1 MANEEKLRD
10 YLKLATANLR
20 KTRRQLREL
29 AGRAQEPIAVVGMGC
44 RFPGGVRGPAQLWD
58 LVAGGVDAIS
68 AFPADRGWDVESL
81 YDAGISG
88 TRQGGFIDDAPEFDA
103 GFFGISPREA
113 LAMDP
118 QQRLTLEVA
127 WEALEH
133 AGIDPL
139 SLRGSAT
146 GVFAGVYSSGYG
158 TNLPVDA
165 VEAKGHLLTGTA
177 NSVLSGR
184 VAFVLGLEGPAV
196 SVDTACS
203 SSLVSVHLA
212 AQALRNGECSLALAG
227 GATVMASPGLFAAFA
242 RQQGLAADGRCKA
255 FADGADG
262 TGWGEGAG
270 MLVLERL
277 SDARRLGHP
286 VLAVVRGSAV
296 NSDGASNGL
305 TAPNGPSQQRVIEAA
320 LAAAK
325 LTPADVDAVE
335 AHGTGTA
342 LGDPIEAEALLR
354 VYGAGRPAGR
364 PLWLGSVK
372 ANIGHTQAA
381 AGVAGLI
388 KMILALRH
396 GLLPRTLHAGEPSRH
411 VDWSSGAVR
420 LLTEAEPWPA
430 GDRPRRAGVSGFG
443 ISGTNAHVLIEEAPA
458 PEPAEDDDPAEPAEP
473 RVRVLDGETAWLVS
487 GHSPEAL
494 AAQAANLLDVT
505 AEPADV
511 GWSLATT
518 RAALTHRA
526 VVLGGGRDD
535 LAALAGGQPSA
546 GVVTGVVP
554 DTGAGRTVFVFPGQ
568 GSQWA
573 GMGRELAAVSPVF
586 AARLAECAAALSPY
600 LELDLDGGSEA
611 ADVVQ
616 PALWAVMVSLA
627 DVWRAAG
634 VAPDAVVGHSQ
645 GEIAA
650 AVVSGAL
657 SLEDGAKVVALRSK
671 VLTALAGRGG
681 MMSVAEPASAVRER
695 IVPWGDRL
703 SVAAVNGPLSTVVS
717 GEPEAL
723 RELAEAADVRTRMIP
738 VDYASHSAQVDALC
752 EEIEEVLAGI
762 SPRAAE
768 IPMVSAMTG
777 EWIAGPE
784 LDPAYWAAS
793 LREPVEFE
801 RAIRVLGESG
811 HGVFV
816 ETSPHAVLTGAIADT
831 LDTPV
836 VTGTLRRDDG
846 GARRLLRSLAEA
858 HVHGVRIDWANVL
871 SGQNIELPT
880 YAFQRR
886 RYWPGPAPVADRT
899 DGWRYRVT
907 WTPAAPGPAALAGT
921 WLVVA
926 GTADASEYAAALE
939 THGAT
944 TVVTRAGE
952 PLPDGDFAGV
962 LSLLALTEGT
972 AATLDLVRAGIPAP
986 LWVLTRGA
994 VAARP
999 GEAPDPVRAQVWG
1012 LGRVAGLEHPDRWGG
1027 LVDLPEDGFDP
1038 AALCAVLAGTGEDE
1052 VALRPGGPLVRRLER
1067 APRAKTGEPSWTPRG
1082 TVLLTGGTGSIGRHV
1097 GPWLAARGARR
1108 VVLPTRSGPSA
1119 DLAAL
1124 VADLAGAGAGVDVV
1138 ACDIAERPAVAG
1150 LLARIAA
1157 TGPALST
1164 VLHAANVFHLT
1175 RLDETDHAGLA
1186 TALEAKA
1193 GGATHLDELATD
1205 VDEFVL
1211 FSSIAAAWGSNEHG
1225 GYAAA
1230 NAHLDALA
1238 EHRRARGLPAT
1249 SIAWG
1254 VWDTRDWDALNA
1266 AAAHEP
1272 GSVTPARLL
1281 RQGMNFLAPGPALTA
1296 LGRVLADGD
1305 TYLALADMDWD
1316 RFAPVFT
1323 AARPR
1328 PLLDRVAAQ
1337 PRPAETPAPTGELAA
1352 KLAAAPA
1359 AERTRVVT
1367 DLVRAHAAATLG
1379 HGSAQDVP
1387 ATRAFRDLGFDSLTA
1402 VELRKQLEAAT
1413 GAKLPSSAVF
1423 DHPTPAALAERIVGQ
1438 LLGTAESAPVSP
1450 VTVADPA
1457 EPIAIVGIG
1466 CRFPGGVA
1474 TPEQYWDLLAAGA
1487 DVIGGFP
1494 ADRGWDTGL
1503 YDPDPDRQGRTYA
1516 RAGGFLYDAPEFD
1529 AGFFGISPREALAMD
1544 PQQRLLLEVS
1554 WEALERAGIDP
1565 ETLRG
1570 SATGVFAGA
1579 ALTGYGAGLAEGD
1592 GGAEGYLVTGHSG
1605 SIISGRLAYT
1615 LGLEGPAVTIDTAC
1629 SSSLVALHLA
1639 AQALRSGEC
1648 TLALAGGVMVM
1659 ATPGQ
1664 FVGFSRQRGLSADG
1678 RCKAFGAGAD
1688 GMGLAEGA
1696 GVLAVE
1702 RLSDARRLGHPV
1714 LALVRGT
1721 AMNQDGAS
1729 NGLTAPSGPSQQRVI
1744 RAALANAGLS
1754 TSDVDAVEAHGTG
1767 TTLGDPIEA
1776 HALLATYGRDRDRP
1790 LWLGSAKSNI
1800 GHTQTAAGVA
1810 GLIKMVLS
1818 LRHRTL
1824 PKTLHAD
1831 PPSAEIDWAAGD
1843 VRLLTEQRPWPAT
1856 GAPRR
1861 GGVSAFGMSGTN
1873 VHVILEE
1880 APEPTPRPVTGPPVL
1895 TPSLAAWPVSAR
1907 TAAGLAAQAGR
1918 LREFALAHPELDPAD
1933 AGWSLAT
1940 TRSAFGH
1947 RAVVLGADREELAAG
1962 LAAVATAQP
1971 AARVVTGTV
1980 TDGRLVFVFPGQGS
1994 QWTGMGRQLLAES
2007 PVFAAKFAECA
2018 AALRSFVDFEP
2029 AEALAGPLD
2038 TADVMQPVLW
2048 AVMVSLAEVWRAA
2061 GVVPDAVV
2069 GHSQGEIA
2077 AACVA
2082 GILSLEDAARVVAVR
2097 SRALSELDVDGGML
2111 SVVMP
2116 ADAVRELLEPW
2127 GDRLAVAAVNGPATT
2142 VVSGEPGALTEFER
2156 ELRTRKVLRWRIPAN
2171 DFVAHS
2177 KLVEPL
2183 ATTLPDAL
2191 AGIRP
2196 RPGEIPF
2203 FSTVRAAWLAGTEL
2217 DAGYWYANV
2226 REPVR
2231 FADAVR
2237 ELAVAGHRV
2246 FAEVSAHPVLTAAI
2260 AETAEDAGLPAPVLT
2275 GTLEREDGGADRFL
2289 AALATAAAHGVPV
2302 DWTTVLSGRTV
2313 ELPTYAFQ
2321 RDRYWP
2327 EARKPSASVAE
2338 HGGSAVAD
2346 WRFRVE
2352 WTPVPD
2358 PVAPQCG
2365 LGCAQRT
2372 EGHLGCVE
2380 RTEGHIGCVS
2390 PVLSGTWV
2398 VVGETGPVVRAL
2410 EERGAEVLVVG
2421 LDGVPDR
2428 EAWAFRLAEAVSGH
2442 RPEGVVSLLG
2452 TDETPLPGHPSVT
2465 AGLAGTLVLLQ
2476 ALGDAGIAA
2485 PLWVLT
2491 RGAVAAGTEPA
2502 PGRPAQAPVWGLGR
2516 TAAVEHPDRWGGLI
2530 DLPAAWDDRAADR
2543 LAAVL
2548 GARDEDQVAL
2558 RDTGILA
2565 RRLARA
2571 PLPAVPGPRFV
2582 PRGTVLI
2589 TGGTGAIG
2597 GHVGRWLTGR
2607 DTRRVVLTS
2616 RSGPGAAGVA
2626 GLAAGLATAGTA
2638 VDVVACDTGDRAAV
2652 AALLDRIDATGP
2664 ALSTVMHAAGALDD
2678 GVLDRLGTERLAS
2691 TLAGKA
2697 AGAVHLDELTA
2708 GHDLDAFVLF
2718 SSTSAT
2724 FGNGG
2729 QGNYAAANAFLD
2741 ALAEDRRA
2749 RGLPGLSVAWGPWD
2763 GGGIGQASEGARQ
2776 RLARNKW
2783 EVLMDPR
2790 LAVQA
2795 LGQAIEDPGH
2805 PVLTLME
2812 VDFAALATEH
2822 GAEELRRTPFMRDLP
2837 EIHAP
2842 EPAAETGLADRLAGL
2857 APAEQE
2863 RVLAELIRSE
2873 AAHVMG
2879 YASASV
2885 LEPARAFSE
2894 MGLDSLTSV
2903 ELRNS
2908 LGAATGL
2915 ALPTTL
2921 LFDHPDPEALA
2932 AFLRTELTGT
2942 AGSVGPAAP
2951 VTTRPVDE
2959 PLAIVAMSCR
2969 FPGGVRTPE
2978 DLWALLD
2985 GGRDAITGLPADRG
2999 WDLDALYD
3007 PDPDRPGTAY
3017 VREGGFLQD
3026 VAEFDAGFFGIS
3038 PREALAMD
3046 PQQRLLLE
3054 VTWEALERAG
3064 IDPASLRGSATGVFV
3079 GGYVSGYDQLGSR
3092 LARTG
3097 SGAGLEGHL
3106 MTGNATSVLSGR
3118 VAYLLGLEGP
3128 ALTVDTACSSS
3139 LVALHMAGRALR
3151 AGECSLALV
3160 GGVTVMATP
3169 RDLVGF
3175 SRQRGLAAD
3184 GRCKAFS
3191 GAADGMG
3198 MAEGAGVLAVERL
3211 SDAHRHGHPV
3221 LAVVRGSAVNSDGAS
3236 NGLTAPNGPSQQ
3248 RVIRAALA
3256 DARLSASDVDV
3267 VEAHGTGTSL
3277 GDPIEAQALL
3287 ATYGQDRDE
3296 PLWLGSVKSNLGHT
3310 QAAAGVAGVM
3320 KVVLSLQHGTLP
3332 RTLHVAEPTP
3342 HVDWSSGAVELLTE
3356 PVPWT
3361 GGGRPRR
3368 AGVSGFGMSGTNAHV
3383 LLEEAPPAPEP
3394 AEDTIP
3400 VSAGAWVVSARDPE
3414 ALAAQAGRL
3423 REFVLARPQLDPVD
3437 VAWSLATTRARFEQ
3451 RAVVLGEDRAEL
3463 VAGLAA
3469 VATGQAAAGVV
3480 TGTAPPHGPGRTVF
3494 VFPGQGSQWAGMGR
3508 ELAESCPVFAARL
3521 AECEA
3526 ALAPYASLDLDGGSE
3541 AADVV
3546 QPALWA
3552 VMVSL
3557 AEVWRAA
3564 GVVPDAVVGHSQG
3577 EIAAAVVAGALSLE
3591 DGARVV
3597 ALRSKALTALAG
3609 RGGMLSVAAP
3619 AAEVRDGIAPWADR
3633 LSVAAVNGPLSTVV
3647 SGEPGALREFAET
3660 TEARTRLVPVDYASH
3675 SAQVDALRE
3684 EIVSVLAGISPRTP
3698 EIPMISSMTG
3708 TPAADLGAEYWFAS
3722 LREPVEFERAVRALG
3737 ESGYGV
3743 FVEVSPHPVLTGA
3756 IADTLDTPVVTG
3768 TLRRD
3773 DGSERRLLTSFAE
3786 ASVRGVP
3793 VDWAEVL
3800 GRAGTVDL
3808 PTYAF
3813 RHRRFW
3819 PDAVA
3824 AESDDA
3830 FWAAVDS
3837 GDVGE
3842 LAATLAV
3849 DDEKLGDLLPA
3860 LAAYRRR
3867 RRGGTA
3873 LDDRRYR
3880 VTWAP
3885 VAEAGPA
3892 VLSGTWLVVGD
3903 PAETAPVA
3911 AALTARGAE
3920 VVTATAGSPPPAR
3933 PLAGVVSLLALDE
3946 RPVDGTATAGLV
3958 ATLDLVQAGIDA
3970 PLWVLTRGAV
3980 ATGPGE
3986 PASPAQAQV
3995 WGLGRVAALEQPDR
4009 WGGLID
4015 LPPTLDESTAA
4026 RLVGVLAGTGEDQ
4039 VALRPRG
4046 ILARR
4051 LTRAGR
4057 PRAGES
4063 WHPRG
4068 TVLVTGGTG
4077 TLGAHAARWA
4087 GGRGA
4092 DRVVLTADTPVT
4104 ADTAR
4109 LAASLAVA
4117 GTAVDVAGCDTTR
4130 RTQVAGLLD
4139 RLGPLSAVVHAD
4151 GVGQATAV
4159 ADTSAAELTRV
4170 ATAKAAGAA
4179 WLDEL
4184 AGDLDAFVVFSSI
4197 AATWGS
4203 ALVGGYAAGNAFLDA
4218 LAERR
4223 RAAGKPA
4230 TAVAWGPWA
4239 GGPEAGRSVRHG
4251 LRTLDPDLAVRA
4263 LGQILDAGE
4272 DAVTVADVDWA
4283 AFAPAFT
4290 VRRPSP
4296 LLAAV
4301 PEAATA
4307 LATPESTVDSDFAGR
4322 LAGLP
4327 RPRQDQLLTDL
4338 VRTEAARVL
4347 DHTGPAD
4354 VAPDRAFSALG
4365 FDSLTSVEL
4374 RNRLAA
4380 ATGVRLP
4387 STVVFEFPTA
4397 AALAAHLREELVGA
4411 PEEPDVAQQLAD
4423 AGDDE
4428 IFDFIGKEFGIQ

>member
-20 KTRRQLREL
+20 RTRRQLREL

-44 RFPGGVRGPAQLWD
+44 RFPGGVHGPAQLWD
-58 LVAGGVDAIS
+58 LVAGGVDAVS
-68 AFPADRGWDVESL
+68 AFPADRGWDVENL
-81 YDAGISG
+81 YETGISG

-127 WEALEH
+127 WAALEH

-158 TNLPVDA
+158 TSLPMDA
-165 VEAKGHLLTGTA
+165 EEAKGHLLTGTA

-196 SVDTACS
+196 SIDTACS

-212 AQALRNGECSLALAG
+212 AQALRAGECSLALAG
-227 GATVMASPGLFAAFA
+227 GATVMASPALFAEFA

-262 TGWGEGAG
+262 TGWGEGVG

-277 SDARRLGHP
+277 SDAHRNGHP

-320 LAAAK
+320 LASAR
-325 LTPADVDAVE
+325 LTPADVDVVE

-354 VYGAGRPAGR
+354 VYGAGRPADR

-388 KMILALRH
+388 KMILALRN

-420 LLTEAEPWPA
+420 LLTEPVPWPD
-430 GDRPRRAGVSGFG
+430 GDRPRRAAVSGFG
-443 ISGTNAHVLIEEAPA
+443 ISGTNAHVLLEEAPE
-458 PEPAEDDDPAEPAEP
+458 PEEDDEPVEP
-473 RVRVLDGETAWLVS
+473 RLRVLDGETAWLVS
-487 GHSPEAL
+487 GHTTEAL
-494 AAQAANLLDVT
+494 AAQAANLLDV
-505 AEPADV
+505 AADPADV

-518 RAALTHRA
+518 RAALTQRA
-526 VVLGGGRDD
+526 VVLGGRRDD
-535 LAALAGGQPSA
+535 LAALASGRPSA
-546 GVVTGVVP
+546 GVVTGAVP
-554 DTGAGRTVFVFPGQ
+554 DIGAGRTVFVFPGQ
-568 GSQWA
+568 GSQWI
-573 GMGRELAAVSPVF
+573 GMGRELAGVSPVF
-586 AARLAECAAALSPY
+586 AARLAECAAALSPFV
-600 LELDLDGGSEA
+600 ELDLDDPDS

-627 DVWRAAG
+627 EVWRAAG
-634 VAPDAVVGHSQ
+634 VVPDAVVGHSQ

-657 SLEDGAKVVALRSK
+657 SLEDGARVVAQRSK

-681 MMSVAEPASAVRER
+681 MMSVAEPASSVRER
-695 IVPWGDRL
+695 IKPWGRRL

-723 RELAEAADVRTRMIP
+723 RELADAADVRTRLIP
-738 VDYASHSAQVDALC
+738 VDYASHSAQVDALR
-752 EEIEEVLAGI
+752 EEIIEILDGI
-762 SPRAAE
+762 APRQAE

-777 EWIAGPE
+777 EWLTGPE

-801 RAIRVLGESG
+801 RAVRVLGESG

-816 ETSPHAVLTGAIADT
+816 EASPHAVLTGAVADT
-831 LDTPV
+831 LDGPV
-836 VTGTLRRDDG
+836 VVGTLRRDDG

-858 HVHGVRIDWANVL
+858 HVHGVAVDWTTVL
-871 SGQNIELPT
+871 EGQHVELPT

-886 RYWPGPAPVADRT
+886 RYWPGPAPAPDRT

-907 WTPAAPGPAALAGT
+907 WTPAASGPATLSGT

-926 GTADASEYAAALE
+926 GTTDPGEYVDALE

-944 TVVTRAGE
+944 TVVVRSGE
-952 PLPDGDFAGV
+952 PLPDGGFAGV
-962 LSLLALTEGT
+962 LALAEST
-972 AATLDLVRAGIPAP
+972 AATLDLVRAGIAAP

-994 VAARP
+994 VAALP
-999 GEAPDPVRAQVWG
+999 GERPDPVPAQVWG

-1027 LVDLPEDGFDP
+1027 LVDLPADGFD
-1038 AALCAVLAGTGEDE
+1038 ATALCAVLAGTGEDE

-1108 VVLPTRSGPSA
+1108 IVLPTRSGPSA
-1119 DLAAL
+1119 DLAGLA
-1124 VADLAGAGAGVDVV
+1124 AELAGGGAGVDIV
-1138 ACDIAERPAVAG
+1138 ACDIAERADVAG
-1150 LLARIAA
+1150 LLDRIAA

-1175 RLDETDHAGLA
+1175 RLGETDHAGLA
-1186 TALEAKA
+1186 TALGAKVD
-1193 GGATHLDELATD
+1193 GATHLDELVTD

-1225 GYAAA
+1225 AYAAA

-1238 EHRRARGLPAT
+1238 EHRRSRGLPAT

-1254 VWDTRDWDALNA
+1254 VWDTRDWAALNA

-1281 RQGMNFLAPGPALTA
+1281 RQGMHFLAPGPALTA

-1316 RFAPVFT
+1316 RFVPVFT

-1328 PLLDRVAAQ
+1328 PLLERVAGT
-1337 PRPAETPAPTGELAA
+1337 RPAETPAPSGELAA
-1352 KLAAAPA
+1352 KLAAAPT
-1359 AERTRVVT
+1359 AERARIVT

-1387 ATRAFRDLGFDSLTA
+1387 AARAFRDLGFDSLTA

-1413 GAKLPSSAVF
+1413 GARLPSSAVF
-1423 DHPTPAALAERIVGQ
+1423 DHPTPAALAEHVIGQ
-1438 LLGTAESAPVSP
+1438 LLGTAEPTAETP
-1450 VTVADPA
+1450 VTTAGPG

-1466 CRFPGGVA
+1466 CRFPGGAA

-1503 YDPDPDRQGRTYA
+1503 YDPDPDHQGRTYT
-1516 RAGGFLYDAPEFD
+1516 RSGGFLYDAAEFD

-1554 WEALERAGIDP
+1554 WEALEHAGIDP

-1570 SATGVFAGA
+1570 SRTGVFAGA

-1605 SIISGRLAYT
+1605 SIISGRIAYT

-1639 AQALRSGEC
+1639 VQALRSGEC
-1648 TLALAGGVMVM
+1648 SLALAGGVMVM

-1678 RCKAFGAGAD
+1678 RCKAFGAAAD

-1744 RAALANAGLS
+1744 RAALASAGLS

-1800 GHTQTAAGVA
+1800 GHTQTAAGAA

-1824 PKTLHAD
+1824 PKTLHAE
-1831 PPSAEIDWAAGD
+1831 PASPEIDWADGD
-1843 VRLLTEQRPWPAT
+1843 VRLLTEQRPWTTT

-1880 APEPTPRPVTGPPVL
+1880 APEPAPRPATGAEVL
-1895 TPSLAAWPVSAR
+1895 APSTAAWPVSAR

-1918 LREFALAHPELDPAD
+1918 LREFALARPGLDPAD
-1933 AGWSLAT
+1933 VGWSLAT
-1940 TRSAFGH
+1940 TRSAFDH

-1971 AARVVTGTV
+1971 AAHVVTGTV
-1980 TDGRLVFVFPGQGS
+1980 TDGRVVFVFPGQGS

-2018 AALRSFVDFEP
+2018 AALRSFVDWEP
-2029 AEALAGPLD
+2029 VEALGGPLD

-2116 ADAVRELLEPW
+2116 ADAVRELLGPW

-2183 ATTLPDAL
+2183 ATTLPAAL

-2196 RPGEIPF
+2196 RPGEVPF
-2203 FSTVRAAWLAGTEL
+2203 FSTVRAAWLPGTEL

-2237 ELAVAGHRV
+2237 ELAAAGHRV

-2260 AETAEDAGLPAPVLT
+2260 AETAEDAGLPSPVLT

-2289 AALATAAAHGVPV
+2289 AALATAAAHGVAV

-2327 EARKPSASVAE
+2327 DARKTAASVAE
-2338 HGGSAVAD
+2338 RGGSAVAD

-2352 WTPVPD
+2352 WTPVPG
-2358 PVAPQCG
+2358 P
-2365 LGCAQRT
+2365 L
-2372 EGHLGCVE
+2372 L
-2380 RTEGHIGCVS
+2380 
-2390 PVLSGTWV
+2390 PVLSGTWL
-2398 VVGETGPVVRAL
+2398 VVGESGPVVRAL
-2410 EERGAEVLVVG
+2410 EERGAEVVVVG

-2428 EAWAFRLAEAVSGH
+2428 EAWAEAVSGH

-2452 TDETPLPGHPSVT
+2452 LDETPLPGQPAVT
-2465 AGLAGTLVLLQ
+2465 AGLAGTLALLQ
-2476 ALGDAGIAA
+2476 ALGDAGIGA

-2491 RGAVAAGTEPA
+2491 RGAVAAGAEAA
-2502 PGRPAQAPVWGLGR
+2502 PDRPAQAPVWGLGR

-2530 DLPAAWDDRAADR
+2530 DLPATWDDRAAAG

-2571 PLPAVPGPRFV
+2571 PLPAAPGPRFC
-2582 PRGTVLI
+2582 PRGTVLV

-2607 DTRRVVLTS
+2607 DARRVVLTS
-2616 RSGPGAAGVA
+2616 RSGPGADGVA
-2626 GLAAGLATAGTA
+2626 GLAAGLAEAGTA
-2638 VDVVACDTGDRAAV
+2638 VDVVACDTGERPAV
-2652 AALLDRIDATGP
+2652 AALLDRIEATGP
-2664 ALSTVMHAAGALDD
+2664 GLTTVMHAAGALDD
-2678 GVLDRLGTERLAS
+2678 GVLDRLSSERLAS

-2708 GHDLDAFVLF
+2708 GLDLDAFVLF

-2741 ALAEDRRA
+2741 ALAQDRRA

-2790 LAVQA
+2790 LAVHA

-2805 PVLTLME
+2805 VVLTLME
-2812 VDFAALATEH
+2812 VDFAALAAER

-2842 EPAAETGLADRLAGL
+2842 GPEAGTGLADRLAGL
-2857 APAEQE
+2857 AAAEQE
-2863 RVLAELIRSE
+2863 RLLAGLIRSE
-2873 AAHVMG
+2873 AAQVMG

-2885 LEPARAFSE
+2885 LESARAFSE

-2903 ELRNS
+2903 ELRNR
-2908 LGAATGL
+2908 LGAVTGL
-2915 ALPTTL
+2915 GLPTTL

-2932 AFLRTELTGT
+2932 AFLRTELTGADAS
-2942 AGSVGPAAP
+2942 AGPVAPA
-2951 VTTRPVDE
+2951 TTRPVDE

-2985 GGRDAITGLPADRG
+2985 GGGDAVTGLPADRG

-3017 VREGGFLQD
+3017 VREGGFLHD

-3054 VTWEALERAG
+3054 VSWEALERAG

-3097 SGAGLEGHL
+3097 RGAGLEGHL

-3139 LVALHMAGRALR
+3139 LVALHMAVRALR
-3151 AGECSLALV
+3151 ADECSLALV

-3256 DARLSASDVDV
+3256 DARLSAADVDV

-3287 ATYGQDRDE
+3287 ATYGQDREE

-3320 KVVLSLQHGTLP
+3320 KMVLSLQHGTLP

-3383 LLEEAPPAPEP
+3383 LLEEAPSAPARAE
-3394 AEDTIP
+3394 EDTVP
-3400 VSAGAWVVSARDPE
+3400 VSAGAWLVSARDAG

-3423 REFVLARPQLDPVD
+3423 REFVLARPELDPVD

-3463 VAGLAA
+3463 LAGLAA
-3469 VATGQAAAGVV
+3469 VATGRSAAGVV
-3480 TGTAPPHGPGRTVF
+3480 TGTAPPRGLGRTVF

-3521 AECEA
+3521 AECAEA
-3526 ALAPYASLDLDGGSE
+3526 LSPYVELDLDGGSE

-3564 GVVPDAVVGHSQG
+3564 GVEPDAVVGHSQG
-3577 EIAAAVVAGALSLE
+3577 EIAAAVVSGALSLE

-3597 ALRSKALTALAG
+3597 ALRSKALTTLAG
-3609 RGGMLSVAAP
+3609 RGGMMSVAA
-3619 AAEVRDGIAPWADR
+3619 AAAVVGEQIRPWGAR

-3647 SGEPGALREFAET
+3647 SGEPEALREFAE
-3660 TEARTRLVPVDYASH
+3660 ASDVRTRTIPVDYASH

-3684 EIVSVLAGISPRTP
+3684 EILAALSGVSPRAV
-3698 EIPMISSMTG
+3698 EIPMVSSMTG
-3708 TPAADLGAEYWFAS
+3708 APVGELDAEYWFAS
-3722 LREPVEFERAVRALG
+3722 LREPVEFERAIRVLG
-3737 ESGYGV
+3737 ASGHGV

-3756 IADTLDTPVVTG
+3756 ITDTLEDPVVTG

-3773 DGSERRLLTSFAE
+3773 DGSERRLLNSFAE

-3793 VDWAEVL
+3793 VDWPEVL

-3824 AESDDA
+3824 VEDDDA

-3842 LAATLAV
+3842 LAAALAIE
-3849 DDEKLGDLLPA
+3849 DEKLGDLLPA
-3860 LAAYRRR
+3860 LVAYRRR

-3873 LDDRRYR
+3873 VDGRRYR
-3880 VTWAP
+3880 VTWTP
-3885 VAEAGPA
+3885 VAEPVPA
-3892 VLSGTWLVVGD
+3892 VLPGTWLVVGD

-3911 AALTARGAE
+3911 DALTARGAE

-3933 PLAGVVSLLALDE
+3933 PFAGVVSLLALDE
-3946 RPVDGTATAGLV
+3946 TPVGGTATAGLV
-3958 ATLDLVQAGIDA
+3958 ATLGLVQAGIDA

-3986 PASPAQAQV
+3986 PAAPAQAQV
-3995 WGLGRVAALEQPDR
+3995 WGFGRVAALEHPDR

-4015 LPPTLDESTAA
+4015 LPATWDEGTAA

-4039 VALRPRG
+4039 VALRPQG
-4046 ILARR
+4046 LLARR

-4057 PRAGES
+4057 PRPGDG
-4063 WHPRG
+4063 WRPRG

-4087 GGRGA
+4087 AGHGAGRL
-4092 DRVVLTADTPVT
+4092 VLTADAPLT

-4109 LAASLAVA
+4109 LAASLAGE
-4117 GTAVDVAGCDTTR
+4117 GTVVEVTGCDTTR

-4139 RLGPLSAVVHAD
+4139 RLGPLTAVVHAD

-4159 ADTSAAELTRV
+4159 ADTSAAELVRV

-4223 RAAGKPA
+4223 RAEGKPA
-4230 TAVAWGPWA
+4230 TAVAWGPWT
-4239 GGPEAGRSVRHG
+4239 GGPGAGRSVRHG
-4251 LRTLDPDLAVRA
+4251 LRTLDPELAVQA

-4272 DAVTVADVDWA
+4272 DAVTVADVDWT

-4296 LLAAV
+4296 LLATV
-4301 PEAATA
+4301 PEAAAA
-4307 LATPESTVDSDFAGR
+4307 LADPESEVDSDFAGR

-4327 RPRQDQLLTDL
+4327 WPQQDQLLTDL

-4354 VAPDRAFSALG
+4354 VAPDRPFSALG

-4387 STVVFEFPTA
+4387 STVVFEFPTP
-4397 AALAAHLREELVGA
+4397 AALAAHLRDELAGEPA
-4411 PEEPDVAQQLAD
+4411 GEEEPDVARQLAD

-4428 IFDFIGKEFGIQ
+4428 VFDFIGKEFGIQ